1 MNDMGS
7 EIFAPREFHRS
18 SLGTTAYC
26 AGKVKMGCSGMSAR
40 KYEGL
45 EGLKNGIMTVDPT
58 LYHPYMFFGDPGNAV
73 GRRRFQW
80 CGQIRTEGK

>member
-1 MNDMGS
+1 MVYGPRSRKEIVRKAVQVMNDVGS

-45 EGLKNGIMTVDPT
+45 
-58 LYHPYMFFGDPGNAV
+58 
-73 GRRRFQW
+73 
-80 CGQIRTEGK
+80 